1 MKNRE
6 DSRRGNIEDY
16 DDDFMVNV
24 TAVLKMG
31 LELVPRGV
39 SGKCIHLIP
48 FTVCLSGP
56 CYHGNIESTVY
67 SCTH

>member
-1 MKNRE
+1 
-6 DSRRGNIEDY
+6 
-16 DDDFMVNV
+16 MVYV

-31 LELVPRGV
+31 LELVPGEV
-39 SGKCIHLIP
+39 GEKCIHLIP

-56 CYHGNIESTVY
+56 CYHGNIENTVY